1 MMKLAD
7 AKLKFINAWG
17 TFGTNWG
24 INRTMAQVHA
34 LLLVSAQ
41 SLSADDIMETLQISR
56 GNANMN
62 IRALIDIGL
71 VYKSLKAGE
80 RREFFVAEKDMT
92 RVVRQIILHR
102 KKKELEPILQVL
114 EEVKQIT
121 AVETAAENP
130 EKEAHAAE
138 ETQAFVQTVDD
149 IQLFAQKAD
158 KLLEAL
164 VTADPEWLMSSFM
177 KMM

>member
-34 LLLVSAQ
+34 LLLVSSQ
-41 SLSADDIMETLQISR
+41 SLSADDIMEMLQISR

-62 IRALIDIGL
+62 IRALIDMGL
-71 VYKSLKAGE
+71 VYKSLKTGE
-80 RREFFVAEKDMT
+80 RREFFIAEKDMP

-114 EEVKQIT
+114 EEIKQIST
-121 AVETAAENP
+121 AETAAENP
-130 EKEAHAAE
+130 EIAE
-138 ETQAFVQTVDD
+138 ETQAEVQTFIQTVDD